1 MTNYGQTSKELEEE
15 YEKEEEPTEKEYIKT
30 FPKKFSSSLPRV
42 RLSMKV
48 PDSMEYMGGWD
59 SIRMTVPKSDIYNKE
74 WQNFE
79 TPLFGKKKK
88 I

>member
-59 SIRMTVPKSDIYNKE
+59 SIRMTVPKSDIFNKE
-74 WQNFE
+74 WRNFD
-79 TPLFGKKKK
+79 TRLFKKKK

>member
-59 SIRMTVPKSDIYNKE
+59 SIRMTVPKSDIFNKD
-74 WQNFE
+74 WRNFD
-79 TPLFGKKKK
+79 TRLFKKRKE
-88 I
+88 

>member
-1 MTNYGQTSKELEEE
+1 MTDYGKTSKELEEE

-59 SIRMTVPKSDIYNKE
+59 SIRMTVPKSDIFNKE
-74 WQNFE
+74 WRNFD
-79 TPLFGKKKK
+79 TRLFKKKK